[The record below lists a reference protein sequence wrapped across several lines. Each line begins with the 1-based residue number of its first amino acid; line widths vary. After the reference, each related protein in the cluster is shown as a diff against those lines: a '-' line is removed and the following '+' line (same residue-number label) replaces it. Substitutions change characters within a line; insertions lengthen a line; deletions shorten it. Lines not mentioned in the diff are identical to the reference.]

1 MAISGEESGTGWRP
15 RGTKETFCYC
25 LDFFNETIT
34 LEILNEQV
42 KIQIRYMISN
52 ILSRKHLGL
61 KFDIFSPGWVQRI
74 IKIIEYYTH
83 THTDTRVCT
92 HTHTPTP
99 KWVKHNDTTDS

>member
-1 MAISGEESGTGWRP
+1 M
-15 RGTKETFCYC
+15 
-25 LDFFNETIT
+25 DFFNETIT

-52 ILSRKHLGL
+52 VLSRKHLGL

-83 THTDTRVCT
+83 THTHT

-99 KWVKHNDTTDS
+99 IWVKHNDTTDS

>member
-1 MAISGEESGTGWRP
+1 
-15 RGTKETFCYC
+15 
-25 LDFFNETIT
+25 
-34 LEILNEQV
+34 
-42 KIQIRYMISN
+42 MISN
-52 ILSRKHLGL
+52 VLSRKHLGL